1 MELRQLAHFVA
12 VAEELHFTRAATRVH
27 VVQSSLSSSI
37 GALERELGEALFVR
51 DNRRVV
57 LTQAGR
63 ALLPAARRALA
74 AADEGRDAVAGVR
87 GVLHGQL
94 HVGAI
99 QTLGVVDLAALLA
112 TFRRAHPGV
121 TIRLSHGAAS
131 ALARAA
137 ADAELDI
144 AFIDGPVNPARLTRT
159 ELGRDYLV
167 LAIPRGDPLARRDSI
182 RLDDPVLRDR
192 DFVEYRADSAL
203 RAQIDAACAAAGL
216 ARRVA
221 CEVENMQYLVESV
234 QHGLGV
240 TVLPPMAI
248 QPAGGLVAAV
258 PITPPLHRD
267 LSAVVAAGR
276 PATGAAQALLALLP
290 AGYAR
295 PGLSQPW
302 DTSMTPCGYRA
313 RGGAARQPP
322 AQMGVLP
329 ADPQDQRDCCG
340 GNRKQRDEPGGLSLP
355 WFRLF
360 CGRSAWFRRFGAQLP
375 ARPRCVIAGPLSSRT
390 PVLGGGLAVFGAPGV
405 PHLGRVIRAL

>member
-12 VAEELHFTRAATRVH
+12 VAEELHFTRAASRVH

-51 DNRRVV
+51 DNRRVM

-94 HVGAI
+94 QVGAI

-112 TFRRAHPGV
+112 SFRRAHPGV
-121 TIRLSHGAAS
+121 TIRLTHGAAS

-144 AFIDGPVNPARLTRT
+144 AFIDGPVDPARLTRT

-167 LAIPRGDPLARRDSI
+167 LAVPRGDPLARRDSI
-182 RLDDPVLRDR
+182 RLDDPALRER

-216 ARRVA
+216 ARRIA

-248 QPAGGLVAAV
+248 QAAGGHAAAV
-258 PITPPLHRD
+258 PVTPPLHRD
-267 LSAVVAAGR
+267 ISAVVAAGR
-276 PATGAAQALLALLP
+276 PATGAAQALLGLLAAGSAGPDP
-290 AGYAR
+290 AG
-295 PGLSQPW
+295 P
-302 DTSMTPCGYRA
+302 D
-313 RGGAARQPP
+313 
-322 AQMGVLP
+322 
-329 ADPQDQRDCCG
+329 
-340 GNRKQRDEPGGLSLP
+340 
-355 WFRLF
+355 
-360 CGRSAWFRRFGAQLP
+360 
-375 ARPRCVIAGPLSSRT
+375 
-390 PVLGGGLAVFGAPGV
+390 
-405 PHLGRVIRAL
+405 